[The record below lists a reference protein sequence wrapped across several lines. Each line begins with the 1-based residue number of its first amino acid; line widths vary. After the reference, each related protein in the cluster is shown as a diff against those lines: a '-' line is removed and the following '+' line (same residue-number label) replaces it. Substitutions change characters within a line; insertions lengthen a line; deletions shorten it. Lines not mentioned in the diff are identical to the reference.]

1 LTFFEE
7 QLEQGIFQ
15 ICYCRKCNYTIWP
28 PKEIC
33 HKCYNKSNWKKST
46 NIGKI
51 LEFSKK
57 ASMYFGLIEI
67 DNGIRILGD
76 ISSTSTPKIGQ
87 SVRMNVSF
95 NSKPNYS
102 FIVVK
107 NN

>member
-15 ICYCRKCNYTIWP
+15 ICYCKNCNNTIWP

-33 HKCYNKSNWKKST
+33 HICNNKVNWKKST
-46 NIGKI
+46 NFGKI

-57 ASMYFGLIEI
+57 ESIYFGLIEI
-67 DNGIRILGD
+67 ENGIRVLGE
-76 ISSTSTPKIGQ
+76 ISSTLTPKVGQ

-102 FIVVK
+102 FIVE

>member
-1 LTFFEE
+1 M
-7 QLEQGIFQ
+7 
-15 ICYCRKCNYTIWP
+15 WP

-33 HKCYNKSNWKKST
+33 HKCYNKSDWKKSA

-57 ASMYFGLIEI
+57 ASTYFGLIEI

-76 ISSTSTPKIGQ
+76 ITSTSTPKIGQ
-87 SVRMNVSF
+87 SVRMNISF

-102 FIVVK
+102 FIVE

>member
-1 LTFFEE
+1 MTFFEE

-15 ICYCRKCNYTIWP
+15 ICYCKKCNNTIWP

-33 HKCYNKSNWKKST
+33 HRCYQKSDWKKSK

-57 ASMYFGLIEI
+57 ESMYFGLIEI
-67 DNGIRILGD
+67 DDGIRVLGD
-76 ISSTSTPKIGQ
+76 ISSMSIPEIGQ

-102 FIVVK
+102 FIVE

>member
-1 LTFFEE
+1 MTFFEE
-7 QLEQGIFQ
+7 QLERGVFQ
-15 ICYCRKCNYTIWP
+15 ICHCKNCNNTIWP

-33 HKCYNKSNWKKST
+33 HICHSKSDWKKST

-102 FIVVK
+102 FIVE